1 MASIFISYCKNDK
14 NLADAVCH
22 CLEQANI
29 SCWIAPRDVHAGKSY
44 ASEIVNAISACKIV
58 ILIVSGK
65 INESQHVLNEVNL
78 AVENDKIIL
87 PFKIDDV
94 ALNSDYQYYL
104 GKTHWIDAFPNPTKF
119 FAKLVKNVGELLE
132 VQIRIAEDH
141 DNLIDVNSDQNHEMN
156 RNEPEEAKK
165 ESDKLKEQ
173 VENDRKNNGDQKIDK
188 DKPNQR
194 NFKRLA
200 IILVP
205 IILCL
210 TAGVTWYSSG
220 MNIAQSDAAKT
231 NSNLST
237 ETTAQNTASVQN
249 TVTVNETTTPEVTV
263 LSGRLNYGTSLPPIS
278 SFSVRTSSS
287 LPDISSSNYGAANLV
302 DQNDSTAWVEGAD
315 GDGIGEYAEYC
326 YTGAQAVSM
335 NGFIIKNGYVKST
348 KTFSENGSPSKLGV
362 FINNSKKYEI
372 DLQRTP
378 EEQFISL
385 EPVIIKQNDLIRFVI
400 DEVEAGSKDRAHD
413 SAISEITIV

>member
-14 NLADAVCH
+14 NLADTVCH

-29 SCWIAPRDVHAGKSY
+29 SCWIAPRDVRAGKSY

-132 VQIRIAEDH
+132 VQTRIAEDH
-141 DNLIDVNSDQNHEMN
+141 DNLIDVNSGQNHEMN

-165 ESDKLKEQ
+165 DRDNLKEQ
-173 VENDRKNNGDQKIDK
+173 VENGGQKIDK
-188 DKPNQR
+188 NKPRQR
-194 NFKRLA
+194 NYKLLA

-205 IILCL
+205 IIIFL
-210 TAGVTWYSSG
+210 TAGITWYSIDNNKAPSE
-220 MNIAQSDAAKT
+220 AATT
-231 NSNLST
+231 NSNFSA
-237 ETTAQNTASVQN
+237 ETTEQKTSSIENTDNVYD
-249 TVTVNETTTPEVTV
+249 TTNQGVTV
-263 LSGRLNYGTSLPPIS
+263 LNGYINYETTLPQIS
-278 SFSVRTSSS
+278 SFSVRASSS
-287 LPDISSSNYGAANLV
+287 LPDMSSSNYKAGNLV

-315 GDGIGEYAEYC
+315 GDGIGEYVEYVF
-326 YTGAQAVSM
+326 TGSQSVSM

-348 KTFSENGSPSKLGV
+348 KTFTENGSPSKLGV

-378 EEQFISL
+378 EDQFISL
-385 EPVIIKQNDLIRFVI
+385 DPIIIKPNDSIRFVI
-400 DEVEAGSKDRAHD
+400 DEVEAGSKDRSHD